1 MIDEAGGGDVIQIVR
16 ASLGIGAI
24 LPPAGERAIDQAGVC
39 RAQRLVIAAEAS
51 HHARPEA
58 LDQHIRARREAMQ
71 RCAPAFLLE
80 VEDDRPLAAVA
91 GLEESAAF
99 AAFIAA
105 RREPAAIVAAMW
117 VFDFDDLGAELG
129 EQPGADVAGEKAGEI
144 EDARPMEGRD
154 HAASIAR
161 AGTSPP

>member
-1 MIDEAGGGDVIQIVR
+1 MTDR
-16 ASLGIGAI
+16 
-24 LPPAGERAIDQAGVC
+24 LPRLPAWKKALLAPLFFV
-39 RAQRLVIAAEAS
+39 
-51 HHARPEA
+51 ARW
-58 LDQHIRARREAMQ
+58 
-71 RCAPAFLLE
+71 
-80 VEDDRPLAAVA
+80 
-91 GLEESAAF
+91 
-99 AAFIAA
+99 
-105 RREPAAIVAAMW
+105 EPAAVVAAVR